1 MKTKGT
7 KIKIWDLKE
16 FLKVQKEVDDFN
28 NQNKKGIFSMEVENI
43 FKGDKGYLRS
53 FK

>member
-1 MKTKGT
+1 MKTI

-16 FLKVQKEVDDFN
+16 YLEEEKRVKNFN
-28 NQNKKGIFSMEVENI
+28 SKFDVKTSNI
-43 FKGDKGYLRS
+43 FEGDKGYLRS

>member
-1 MKTKGT
+1 MKTIKT

-16 FLKVQKEVDDFN
+16 YLKETKRVNDFN
-28 NQNKKGIFSMEVENI
+28 SKFDVKTSNI
-43 FKGDKGYLRS
+43 FEGDKGYLRS

>member
-1 MKTKGT
+1 MKTIKT

-16 FLKVQKEVDDFN
+16 YLKETKRVKDFN
-28 NQNKKGIFSMEVENI
+28 SKFEVKTSNI
-43 FKGDKGYLRS
+43 FEGDKGYLRS

>member
-1 MKTKGT
+1 MKTTKT

-16 FLKVQKEVDDFN
+16 YLNEVKRVKIFNSQFDVKTSNIFEGDKSFLK
-28 NQNKKGIFSMEVENI
+28 
-43 FKGDKGYLRS
+43 S

>member
-1 MKTKGT
+1 MKTI

-16 FLKVQKEVDDFN
+16 YMKEAKRVKNFNDKFDVKTSNIFEGDKSFLK
-28 NQNKKGIFSMEVENI
+28 
-43 FKGDKGYLRS
+43 S

>member
-1 MKTKGT
+1 MKTT

-16 FLKVQKEVDDFN
+16 YMKEVERVKKFN
-28 NQNKKGIFSMEVENI
+28 SKFDVKTSNI
-43 FKGDKGYLRS
+43 FEGDKGYLRS